1 MTDWSLTMNH
11 KPWMKKL
18 LLVSVVLVCAV
29 MLSGCR
35 VPTDETG
42 AIKQITESTTFSQ
55 IMSEENWFAALFVW
69 PLAWLINK
77 LAANMGVIAAIS
89 LTTILVNAILLF
101 ITLPSQIGM
110 QKMQMLQPELEKI
123 QRKYEGRDDDA
134 SRMRMAQE
142 MQNLYAKYKVNPMG
156 TMVVQF
162 IQFPI
167 IIAMYQAVQRASS
180 VRTATV
186 GSMSLDT
193 TIWAG
198 IKSSGRWGYIF
209 LFVIM
214 AALQYLSMNLPMW
227 INKKRAEEEAAKH
240 HRKPQEPASNTQT
253 KIMQWY
259 MFALILVFGL
269 MWPAAMSV
277 YWAIY
282 SAVTIVKTLIVQ
294 KVIDSRN
301 AKEAEGK

>member
-1 MTDWSLTMNH
+1 MNH
-11 KPWMKKL
+11 KPWIKKL
-18 LLVSVVLVCAV
+18 LLVSTVMVCAV

-42 AIKQITESTTFSQ
+42 AIKQITETTTFSQ
-55 IMSEENWFAALFVW
+55 IMSDENWFSALFVW
-69 PLAWLINK
+69 PLSWLINRITPK
-77 LAANMGVIAAIS
+77 AGVISAIA
-89 LTTILVNAILLF
+89 LTTILVNAVLLVV
-101 ITLPSQIGM
+101 TLPSQIGM
-110 QKMQMLQPELEKI
+110 QKMQLLQPELEKI
-123 QRKYEGRDDDA
+123 QRKYEGRDDDT

-142 MQNLYAKYKVNPMG
+142 MQTLYSKNKVNPMG

-180 VRTATV
+180 VRNAMV
-186 GSMSLDT
+186 GSISLDT

-198 IKSSGRWGYIF
+198 IKSSGRWGFII

-227 INKKRAEEEAAKH
+227 INKKRAEEDAIKH
-240 HRKPQEPASNTQT
+240 HRKPQEPAANTQT

-294 KVIDSRN
+294 KVIDSHN
-301 AKEAEGK
+301 AKEAAGK

>member
-1 MTDWSLTMNH
+1 MNH

-35 VPTDETG
+35 VPTDESG

-55 IMSEENWFAALFVW
+55 IMSDENWFSALFVW
-69 PLAWLINK
+69 PLAWLINN
-77 LAANMGVIAAIS
+77 LATKTGVIAAIS
-89 LTTILVNAILLF
+89 LTTILVNAVLLV

-142 MQNLYAKYKVNPMG
+142 MQNLYSKYKVNPMG

-193 TIWAG
+193 TILAG

-214 AALQYLSMNLPMW
+214 AVLQYLSMNLPMW
-227 INKKRAEEEAAKH
+227 INKKKAEAEAAKH

>member
-1 MTDWSLTMNH
+1 MNH
-11 KPWMKKL
+11 KPWIKKL
-18 LLVSVVLVCAV
+18 LLVSTVLVCAV

-42 AIKQITESTTFSQ
+42 AIKQITETTTFSQ
-55 IMSEENWFAALFVW
+55 IMSDENWFSALFVW
-69 PLAWLINK
+69 PLSWLINTITPK
-77 LAANMGVIAAIS
+77 AGVISAIA
-89 LTTILVNAILLF
+89 LTTILVNAVLLVV
-101 ITLPSQIGM
+101 TLPSQIGM
-110 QKMQMLQPELEKI
+110 QKMQLLQPELEKI
-123 QRKYEGRDDDA
+123 QRKYEGRDDDT

-142 MQNLYAKYKVNPMG
+142 MQTLYSKNKVNPMG

-180 VRTATV
+180 VRNAMV
-186 GSMSLDT
+186 GSISLDT

-198 IKSSGRWGYIF
+198 IKTSGRWGFII

-227 INKKRAEEEAAKH
+227 INKKRAEEDALKH
-240 HRKPQEPASNTQT
+240 HRKPQEPAANTQT

-294 KVIDSRN
+294 KVIDSHN
-301 AKEAEGK
+301 AKEAAGK

>member
-1 MTDWSLTMNH
+1 MNH

-301 AKEAEGK
+301 AKEAAGK

>member
-1 MTDWSLTMNH
+1 MNH
-11 KPWMKKL
+11 KPWIKKL
-18 LLVSVVLVCAV
+18 LLVSTVLVCAV

-42 AIKQITESTTFSQ
+42 AIKQITETTTFSQ
-55 IMSEENWFAALFVW
+55 IMSDENWFSALFVW
-69 PLAWLINK
+69 PLSWLINTITPK
-77 LAANMGVIAAIS
+77 TGVISAIA
-89 LTTILVNAILLF
+89 LTTILVNAVLLVV
-101 ITLPSQIGM
+101 TLPSQIGM

-123 QRKYEGRDDDA
+123 QRKYEGRDDDT

-142 MQNLYAKYKVNPMG
+142 MQTLYSKNKVNPMG

-180 VRTATV
+180 VRNAMV
-186 GSMSLDT
+186 GSISLDT

-198 IKSSGRWGYIF
+198 IKSSGRWGFII

-214 AALQYLSMNLPMW
+214 ATLQYLSMNLPIW
-227 INKKRAEEEAAKH
+227 INKKRAEEDAIKH
-240 HRKPQEPASNTQT
+240 HRKPQEPAANTQT

-294 KVIDSRN
+294 KVIDSHN
-301 AKEAEGK
+301 AKEAAGK

>member
-1 MTDWSLTMNH
+1 MNH
-11 KPWMKKL
+11 KPWIKKL
-18 LLVSVVLVCAV
+18 LLVSTVLVCAV

-42 AIKQITESTTFSQ
+42 AIKQITETTTFSQ
-55 IMSEENWFAALFVW
+55 IMSDENWFSALFVW
-69 PLAWLINK
+69 PLSWLINTITPK
-77 LAANMGVIAAIS
+77 AGVISAIA
-89 LTTILVNAILLF
+89 LTTILVNAVLLVV
-101 ITLPSQIGM
+101 TLPSQIGM
-110 QKMQMLQPELEKI
+110 QKMQLLQPELEKI
-123 QRKYEGRDDDA
+123 QRKYEGRDDDT

-142 MQNLYAKYKVNPMG
+142 MQTLYSKNKVNPMG

-167 IIAMYQAVQRASS
+167 IIAMYQAVQRASA
-180 VRTATV
+180 VRNAMV
-186 GSMSLDT
+186 GSISLDT

-198 IKSSGRWGYIF
+198 IKSSGRWGFII

-227 INKKRAEEEAAKH
+227 INKKRAEEDAIKH
-240 HRKPQEPASNTQT
+240 HRKPQEPAANTQT

-294 KVIDSRN
+294 KVIDSHN
-301 AKEAEGK
+301 AKEAAGK

>member
-1 MTDWSLTMNH
+1 MTDWSQMMNH

-35 VPTDETG
+35 VPTDESG

-55 IMSEENWFAALFVW
+55 IMSDENWFSALFVW
-69 PLAWLINK
+69 PLAWLINN
-77 LAANMGVIAAIS
+77 LATKTGVIAAIS
-89 LTTILVNAILLF
+89 LTTILVNAVLLV

-142 MQNLYAKYKVNPMG
+142 MQNLYSKYKVNPMG

-198 IKSSGRWGYIF
+198 IQSSGRWGYIF

-214 AALQYLSMNLPMW
+214 AVLQYLSMNLPMW
-227 INKKRAEEEAAKH
+227 INKKKAEAEAAKH
-240 HRKPQEPASNTQT
+240 HRKPQEPTSNTQT

>member
-1 MTDWSLTMNH
+1 MNH
-11 KPWMKKL
+11 KPWIKKL
-18 LLVSVVLVCAV
+18 LLVSTVLVCAV

-42 AIKQITESTTFSQ
+42 AIKQITETTTFSQ
-55 IMSEENWFAALFVW
+55 IMSDENWFSALFVW
-69 PLAWLINK
+69 PLSWLINTITPK
-77 LAANMGVIAAIS
+77 AGVISAIA
-89 LTTILVNAILLF
+89 LTTILVNAVLLVV
-101 ITLPSQIGM
+101 TLPSQIGM
-110 QKMQMLQPELEKI
+110 QKMQLLQPKLEKI
-123 QRKYEGRDDDA
+123 QRKYEGRDDDT

-142 MQNLYAKYKVNPMG
+142 MQTLYSKNKVNPMG

-180 VRTATV
+180 VRNAMV
-186 GSMSLDT
+186 GSISLDT

-198 IKSSGRWGYIF
+198 IKTSGRWGFII

-227 INKKRAEEEAAKH
+227 INKKRAEEDALKH
-240 HRKPQEPASNTQT
+240 HRKPQEPAANTQT

-294 KVIDSRN
+294 KVIDSHN
-301 AKEAEGK
+301 AKEAAGK

>member
-1 MTDWSLTMNH
+1 MNH
-11 KPWMKKL
+11 KPWIKKL
-18 LLVSVVLVCAV
+18 LLVSTVLVCAV

-42 AIKQITESTTFSQ
+42 AIKQITETTTFSP
-55 IMSEENWFAALFVW
+55 IMSDENWFSALFVW
-69 PLAWLINK
+69 PLSWLINTITPK
-77 LAANMGVIAAIS
+77 AGVISAIA
-89 LTTILVNAILLF
+89 LTTILVNAVLLVV
-101 ITLPSQIGM
+101 TLPSQIGM
-110 QKMQMLQPELEKI
+110 QKMQLLQPELEKI
-123 QRKYEGRDDDA
+123 QRKYEGRDDDT

-142 MQNLYAKYKVNPMG
+142 MQTLYSKNKVNPMG

-180 VRTATV
+180 VRNAMV
-186 GSMSLDT
+186 GSISLDT

-198 IKSSGRWGYIF
+198 IKTSGRWGFII

-227 INKKRAEEEAAKH
+227 INKKRAEEDALKH
-240 HRKPQEPASNTQT
+240 HRKPQEPAANTQT

-294 KVIDSRN
+294 KVIDSHN
-301 AKEAEGK
+301 AKEAAGK

>member
-1 MTDWSLTMNH
+1 MTDWSQMMNH

-35 VPTDETG
+35 VPTDESG

-55 IMSEENWFAALFVW
+55 IMSDENWFSALFVW
-69 PLAWLINK
+69 PLAWLINN
-77 LAANMGVIAAIS
+77 LATKTGVIAAIS
-89 LTTILVNAILLF
+89 LTTILVNAVLLV

-142 MQNLYAKYKVNPMG
+142 MQNLYSKYKVNPMG

-193 TIWAG
+193 TILAG

-214 AALQYLSMNLPMW
+214 AVLQYLSMNLPMW
-227 INKKRAEEEAAKH
+227 INKKKAEAEAAKH

>member
-1 MTDWSLTMNH
+1 MTDWSQMMNH

-35 VPTDETG
+35 VPTDESG

-55 IMSEENWFAALFVW
+55 IMSDENWFSALFVW
-69 PLAWLINK
+69 PLAWLINN
-77 LAANMGVIAAIS
+77 LATKTGVIAAIS
-89 LTTILVNAILLF
+89 LTTILVNAVLLV

-142 MQNLYAKYKVNPMG
+142 MQNLYSKYKVNPMG

-193 TIWAG
+193 TILAG

-214 AALQYLSMNLPMW
+214 AVLQYLSMNLPMW
-227 INKKRAEEEAAKH
+227 INKKKA
-240 HRKPQEPASNTQT
+240 
-253 KIMQWY
+253 
-259 MFALILVFGL
+259 
-269 MWPAAMSV
+269 
-277 YWAIY
+277 
-282 SAVTIVKTLIVQ
+282 
-294 KVIDSRN
+294 
-301 AKEAEGK
+301 EAEA

>member
-301 AKEAEGK
+301 AKEAAGK